1 MDSRWYVICAFSYFV
16 FSLNYI
22 QCVEFDVRTTE
33 TANKSVM
40 RLYQSIFQDL
50 KLVERGFKKQIKD
63 ADAYRKIL
71 LTEKPELVERF
82 RDRKW

>member
-1 MDSRWYVICAFSYFV
+1 
-16 FSLNYI
+16 
-22 QCVEFDVRTTE
+22 
-33 TANKSVM
+33 M

-71 LTEKPELVERF
+71 LTEKPELVERY
-82 RDRKW
+82 RDRK